1 MVEEN
6 LKGQSIEKPPNPC
19 RTGGRKSEGLAQTLS
34 PEGCAQEEKFENA
47 W

>member
-19 RTGGRKSEGLAQTLS
+19 RTGGGKSDGLAQTPS
-34 PEGCAQEEKFENA
+34 PEWCAEEEQFKKA

>member
-6 LKGQSIEKPPNPC
+6 LKGQLMKKPPNPC
-19 RTGGRKSEGLAQTLS
+19 WTGEGKSEGVAQAPS
-34 PEGCAQEEKFENA
+34 PKGFAEEEQFENA